1 MKLNITI
8 QPYELSGY
16 KNISPL
22 TGSNV
27 LDLPVEQAECTEII
41 AEDIIDYILYD
52 KIQEV
57 VSGYVSK
64 LRHGGRIILGGTDV
78 FEVSKQCLTQATPVQ
93 KINTILYGDGNP
105 SGWGFKRSCTT
116 IIHIT
121 SILSQLGLKITK
133 QRLEETKFIVEA
145 YRA

>member
-22 TGSNV
+22 TGSNI
-27 LDLPVEQAECTEII
+27 LDLPVEKAECTEII
-41 AEDIIDYILYD
+41 GEDIIDYISYD

-57 VSGYVSK
+57 VTGYVSK
-64 LRHGGRIILGGTDV
+64 LRHGGRIILGGTDI
-78 FEVSKQCLTQATPVQ
+78 FEVAKQCITQSNPVQ
-93 KINTILYGDGNP
+93 KTNQLLYGDGNP

-116 IIHIT
+116 ILHIS
-121 SILSQLGLKITK
+121 SIFSQLGLKVTK
-133 QRLEETKFIVEA
+133 QRLSETKFIVEA
-145 YRA
+145 FRQ